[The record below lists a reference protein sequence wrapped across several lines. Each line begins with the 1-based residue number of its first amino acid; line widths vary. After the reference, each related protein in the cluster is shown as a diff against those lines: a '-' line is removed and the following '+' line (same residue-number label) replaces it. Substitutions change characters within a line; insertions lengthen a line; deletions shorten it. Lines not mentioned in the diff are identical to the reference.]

1 MVTPSGETRPTGGIR
16 PNAEKLEPGHGPRTP
31 HRPLWGGNGTTSF
44 LFALRIAD
52 ILPAHP
58 AGPPFLTKNS
68 LRPIFSTSTLFRTT
82 YINAFAQRLFTCMSC
97 LDEASIM
104 LESNEYHYEP

>member
-1 MVTPSGETRPTGGIR
+1 MVKRSGETKPTGGIR
-16 PNAEKLEPGHGPRTP
+16 PNAEKMEPGHGPELLTVP
-31 HRPLWGGNGTTSF
+31 FGAGTGLRPF
-44 LFALRIAD
+44 FFALRIAD
-52 ILPAHP
+52 ILRAHP
-58 AGPPFLTKNS
+58 AGPPFFAKNS

-104 LESNEYHYEP
+104 LRIV